1 MKKNILLF
9 VLFSLIKTFLANAE
23 ELHDEWKQLASLPK
37 GKKIVVHLKS
47 GGDISGKFARAEA
60 QQIFMMRNN
69 EEIRLKK
76 ENVSL
81 IIAGKRFSGKKVL
94 VGAAIGF
101 GAGMAFGAYMGH
113 ALDEGYS
120 NSSEKIGLGTGLGL
134 IGVGVGTAIAA
145 NQRPQEEILYRSFP
159 KQR

>member
-1 MKKNILLF
+1 MKKNILLL
-9 VLFSLIKTFLANAE
+9 VLFSLLKTFLANAE
-23 ELHDEWKQLASLPK
+23 ELHDEWNQLASLPK
-37 GKKIVVHLKS
+37 GKKLVVHLKS
-47 GGDISGKFARAEA
+47 GGDISGEFARAEP
-60 QQIFMMRNN
+60 QQIFMMRKN

-101 GAGMAFGAYMGH
+101 GAGMAFGACMGH

-120 NSSEKIGLGTGLGL
+120 NSSEKIGLATGLGL

-145 NQRPQEEILYRSFP
+145 NQRPQEEILYRSFS